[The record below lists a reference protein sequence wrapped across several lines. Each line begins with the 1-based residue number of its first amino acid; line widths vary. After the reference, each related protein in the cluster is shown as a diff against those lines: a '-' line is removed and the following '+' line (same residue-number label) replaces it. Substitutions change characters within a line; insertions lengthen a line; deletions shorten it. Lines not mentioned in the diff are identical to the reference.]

1 MFGVPIG
8 IGTTSST
15 IAVKICVITAGNK
28 KCKSITLKKEKKH
41 DKIVLLAKSN
51 LISIEILVSKV
62 LINSVINHDEF
73 ILINNAQED
82 NK

>member
-1 MFGVPIG
+1 MLGVPIG

-15 IAVKICVITAGNK
+15 IALKICVITAGIK
-28 KCKSITLKKEKKH
+28 KCKSITMKKEKKH

>member
-1 MFGVPIG
+1 MFGVL

-15 IAVKICVITAGNK
+15 IALKIYVITAGNK
-28 KCKSITLKKEKKH
+28 KYKSITKKKEKKH

-62 LINSVINHDEF
+62 SINSVINHDEF